1 MGVFP
6 RSDRVN
12 SRQQANS
19 AMASFQFLDSREEDE
34 LHKSRLL
41 NVEEKPFKRVTKRLL
56 APGSLLVTPNKLLTP
71 PPENGSED
79 AESYDAALQKQLD
92 DRRQFGEDVEFDF
105 AAFDYSISRI
115 QFLLNS
121 NERERAR
128 YQADKQRILETA
140 QAVRDSTAQLRL
152 QLEESKKTLEQRK
165 KFDKLAEKI
174 TNNQLL
180 KPRDIQQGNLA
191 KLEEECKGLE
201 RESHAYSVTWKERRE
216 QFGRIVEEGMQLR
229 RLIRDEKEEVERRE
243 GMDGG
248 EEDGEVGEGSRGGQT
263 PKHSSQSGNATPRP
277 DGQPQGA
284 ESGLRPRPV
293 TSGSMSRSGSRS
305 NSRAASPAG
314 TERRREAGETEDS
327 TMGDAGP
334 KLEEGDAV
342 ADTPMAEATESQM
355 EVETQR
361 VVVGEPAVEQL
372 EEGAGE
378 GEAEDKMDTT

>member
-1 MGVFP
+1 MG

-201 RESHAYSVTWKERRE
+201 RESHA
-216 QFGRIVEEGMQLR
+216 
-229 RLIRDEKEEVERRE
+229 
-243 GMDGG
+243 
-248 EEDGEVGEGSRGGQT
+248 
-263 PKHSSQSGNATPRP
+263 
-277 DGQPQGA
+277 
-284 ESGLRPRPV
+284 
-293 TSGSMSRSGSRS
+293 
-305 NSRAASPAG
+305 SPAG

>member
-1 MGVFP
+1 MG

-216 QFGRIVEEGMQLR
+216 QFGRI
-229 RLIRDEKEEVERRE
+229 EKEEVERRE

-314 TERRREAGETEDS
+314 TERRREAEDS

>member
-1 MGVFP
+1 MGNVFP

-152 QLEESKKTLEQRK
+152 QLEESKKTLERRK

-201 RESHAYSVTWKERRE
+201 
-216 QFGRIVEEGMQLR
+216 
-229 RLIRDEKEEVERRE
+229 
-243 GMDGG
+243 
-248 EEDGEVGEGSRGGQT
+248 
-263 PKHSSQSGNATPRP
+263 
-277 DGQPQGA
+277 
-284 ESGLRPRPV
+284 
-293 TSGSMSRSGSRS
+293 
-305 NSRAASPAG
+305 
-314 TERRREAGETEDS
+314 REAGETEDS

>member
-1 MGVFP
+1 
-6 RSDRVN
+6 
-12 SRQQANS
+12 
-19 AMASFQFLDSREEDE
+19 MASFQFLDSREEDE

-56 APGSLLVTPNKLLTP
+56 APGSLLVTTNKLLTP
-71 PPENGSED
+71 PPENASEE

-180 KPRDIQQGNLA
+180 KPRDVQEGNLA

-216 QFGRIVEEGMQLR
+216 QFERIVEEGMQLR

-277 DGQPQGA
+277 DGFSQP
-284 ESGLRPRPV
+284 ESGLKPRPLQ
-293 TSGSMSRSGSRS
+293 SGSLSMSGSRS

-314 TERRREAGETEDS
+314 SERRRGVGESEDS
-327 TMGDAGP
+327 AMGDAGP
-334 KLEEGDAV
+334 KLEEGDAI
-342 ADTPMAEATESQM
+342 ADTPMAEAVESQM
-355 EVETQR
+355 EVETPR
-361 VVVGEPAVEQL
+361 VIIEEPTDEQP
-372 EEGAGE
+372 EEGAAEE

>member
-1 MGVFP
+1 
-6 RSDRVN
+6 
-12 SRQQANS
+12 
-19 AMASFQFLDSREEDE
+19 MASFQFLDSREEDE

-56 APGSLLVTPNKLLTP
+56 APGSLLTIPNKLLTP
-71 PPENGSED
+71 PPENAGEE
-79 AESYDAALQKQLD
+79 AESHDAALQKQLD

-180 KPRDIQQGNLA
+180 KPRDVQEGNLA

-201 RESHAYSVTWKERRE
+201 KESHAYSVTWKERRE

-277 DGQPQGA
+277 DSQP
-284 ESGLRPRPV
+284 ESGLKARPLQSGSLS
-293 TSGSMSRSGSRS
+293 TSGSRA
-305 NSRAASPAG
+305 NSRAASPAVV
-314 TERRREAGETEDS
+314 ERHRTVGQSEDS
-327 TMGDAGP
+327 TMGDAEA
-334 KLEEGDAV
+334 KVEEGDT
-342 ADTPMAEATESQM
+342 ADTPMAEALDSQM
-355 EVETQR
+355 EAQTPQ
-361 VVVGEPAVEQL
+361 VVIDEPTEDRP
-372 EEGAGE
+372 EEGAIEE
-378 GEAEDKMDTT
+378 GEAGDKMDTT

>member
-1 MGVFP
+1 
-6 RSDRVN
+6 
-12 SRQQANS
+12 
-19 AMASFQFLDSREEDE
+19 MASFKFLDSRDEDE

-56 APGSLLVTPNKLLTP
+56 AKDSLLSKPIKLLTP
-71 PPENGSED
+71 PPESAGGEVESND
-79 AESYDAALQKQLD
+79 ASLQKQLD

-180 KPRDIQQGNLA
+180 KPRDVQNASLE
-191 KLEEECKGLE
+191 KLENECKGLE
-201 RESHAYSVTWKERRE
+201 MESHAYSVTWKERRA
-216 QFGRIVEEGMQLR
+216 QFGKIVEEGMQLR

-248 EEDGEVGEGSRGGQT
+248 EEDGEVGDGSRGGMT
-263 PKHSSQSGNATPRP
+263 PKHSSQSENVTPRP
-277 DGQPQGA
+277 DSLP
-284 ESGLRPRPV
+284 EPGLKARPLQ
-293 TSGSMSRSGSRS
+293 SGSLSMESRS
-305 NSRAASPAG
+305 NSRAASPAVS
-314 TERRREAGETEDS
+314 ERRKEVEQSEDS
-327 TMGDAGP
+327 TMGEAGS
-334 KLEEGDAV
+334 KVEEGDVAV
-342 ADTPMAEATESQM
+342 DTPMAEAVDS
-355 EVETQR
+355 
-361 VVVGEPAVEQL
+361 QL
-372 EEGAGE
+372 EVQTPQVIVEEPVEDQAGKGATE
-378 GEAEDKMDTT
+378 AGEAEDKMDTT

>member
-1 MGVFP
+1 
-6 RSDRVN
+6 
-12 SRQQANS
+12 
-19 AMASFQFLDSREEDE
+19 MASFQFLDSREEDE

-71 PPENGSED
+71 PPENASEE
-79 AESYDAALQKQLD
+79 AESHDAALQKQLD

-180 KPRDIQQGNLA
+180 KPRDVQEGNLA

-277 DGQPQGA
+277 DGFSQP
-284 ESGLRPRPV
+284 ESGLKPKPFQ
-293 TSGSMSRSGSRS
+293 SGSLSMSESRS

-314 TERRREAGETEDS
+314 SERRRGIGETEDS
-327 TMGDAGP
+327 AM
-334 KLEEGDAV
+334 GDAV
-342 ADTPMAEATESQM
+342 ADTPMAEAIDSQM
-355 EVETQR
+355 EVETPQ
-361 VVVGEPAVEQL
+361 VIIEEPTEERA
-372 EEGAGE
+372 EEGAAEE

>member
-248 EEDGEVGEGSRGGQT
+248 EEDG
-263 PKHSSQSGNATPRP
+263 
-277 DGQPQGA
+277 QPQGA

-378 GEAEDKMDTT
+378 GEAEDKMDTPRRLTKSCVRYLCTV